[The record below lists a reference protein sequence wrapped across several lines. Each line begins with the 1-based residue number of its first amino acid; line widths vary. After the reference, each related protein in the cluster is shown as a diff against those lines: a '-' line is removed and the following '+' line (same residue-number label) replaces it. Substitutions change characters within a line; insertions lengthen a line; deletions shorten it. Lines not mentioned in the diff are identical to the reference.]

1 MGVDGSIYLGL
12 SLKMGL
18 FFEAKLIFH
27 QSKLGIW
34 HMKNEYCMFFYWITY
49 FLHQIEV
56 RQSACWFFL
65 SLEPDNFT
73 KCWSFLGQSLVQI
86 PKSYQA
92 LLIRPLL
99 SRTFMSFWNSTM
111 TPSPRP
117 TGARVFPG
125 GPGPTCRRRRTHT
138 APADTAV
145 ASLSPPTSRSLADGF
160 VGCSWGHHLRVCAYM
175 INK

>member
-56 RQSACWFFL
+56 RQSACWFFFKSWTWQLYKVLELFGAKPCADPKEL
-65 SLEPDNFT
+65 SGLVDQAFAEQNVYVFLELHDDAFTTTNGGEGLPWWTGAYMQETAHAHSTSGHCCIFT
-73 KCWSFLGQSLVQI
+73 KPSYITKPGRWICWMLMGS
-86 PKSYQA
+86 
-92 LLIRPLL
+92 
-99 SRTFMSFWNSTM
+99 
-111 TPSPRP
+111 SP
-117 TGARVFPG
+117 
-125 GPGPTCRRRRTHT
+125 
-138 APADTAV
+138 
-145 ASLSPPTSRSLADGF
+145 
-160 VGCSWGHHLRVCAYM
+160 
-175 INK
+175 